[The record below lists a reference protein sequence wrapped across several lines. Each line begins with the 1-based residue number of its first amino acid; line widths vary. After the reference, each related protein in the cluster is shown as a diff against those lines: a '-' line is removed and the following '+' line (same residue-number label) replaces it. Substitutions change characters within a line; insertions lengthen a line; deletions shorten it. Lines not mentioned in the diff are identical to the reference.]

1 MTSLLPPGSL
11 APEFQLV
18 SHLDGSV
25 IHLREVLQESKA
37 LLVFYP
43 GDFAPT

>member
-1 MTSLLPPGSL
+1 MLHILQPGQS
-11 APEFQLV
+11 APDFSLV
-18 SHLDGSV
+18 SHLSGEELCLRSV
-25 IHLREVLQESKA
+25 CRRGNV